1 MNKTRYRS
9 VSTGVIVAIVVII
22 IVVVIA
28 GGLAYYYTTK
38 KTTSTTTTSSTTT
51 STVAAPPYILIGTL
65 YASSGSYAT
74 SSMSEYKGLQL
85 WAKWI
90 NQSGGI
96 YVKQYGKKIPVKIV
110 AYDDQS
116 NPSTAQSLYQQL
128 VTVNHVNV
136 LVADFGSVLTAP
148 AVSYANASHILLWDV
163 TGSSYA
169 FFINNPYIILTSL
182 PVSPYFVTYVA
193 PFLHSLNITKVAVI
207 YASNDFNAYQD
218 YFLGT
223 FFKQY
228 GITAVVNESFP
239 TSTSDF
245 STYIA
250 TIKAANPQAVIELG
264 YPTDDIP
271 FLNQVAESGTYF
283 PMVLTNF
290 PGQLLP
296 NFLSSV
302 GKNMNGTFTLAYPPL
317 VSYTPNYGPNLTEF
331 EKLWNSTYPG
341 TPPNFLSLAGFN
353 AGLIIGLAIQDAGT
367 LNQTAIKAA
376 VLNDISG
383 KVVTLTG
390 LFNITNTG
398 AQMGETPVV
407 AQVWVYPNMTTKF
420 TLLWPT
426 SISNGTV
433 VYPEPCAP

>member
-28 GGLAYYYTTK
+28 GGLAYYYMTK

-169 FFINNPYIILTSL
+169 FFINNPYII
-182 PVSPYFVTYVA
+182 
-193 PFLHSLNITKVAVI
+193 
-207 YASNDFNAYQD
+207 
-218 YFLGT
+218 
-223 FFKQY
+223 
-228 GITAVVNESFP
+228 
-239 TSTSDF
+239 
-245 STYIA
+245 
-250 TIKAANPQAVIELG
+250 
-264 YPTDDIP
+264 
-271 FLNQVAESGTYF
+271 
-283 PMVLTNF
+283 
-290 PGQLLP
+290 
-296 NFLSSV
+296 
-302 GKNMNGTFTLAYPPL
+302 
-317 VSYTPNYGPNLTEF
+317 
-331 EKLWNSTYPG
+331 
-341 TPPNFLSLAGFN
+341 
-353 AGLIIGLAIQDAGT
+353 
-367 LNQTAIKAA
+367 
-376 VLNDISG
+376 
-383 KVVTLTG
+383 
-390 LFNITNTG
+390 
-398 AQMGETPVV
+398 
-407 AQVWVYPNMTTKF
+407 
-420 TLLWPT
+420 
-426 SISNGTV
+426 
-433 VYPEPCAP
+433 

>member
-1 MNKTRYRS
+1 MYVILDNSRYRS
-9 VSTGVIVAIVVII
+9 VSTGAVIAIVVVI

-28 GGLAYYYTTK
+28 GGLAYYYSTK
-38 KTTSTTTTSSTTT
+38 KVTTTSTTST
-51 STVAAPPYILIGTL
+51 TVAAPPYILIGTL
-65 YASSGSYAT
+65 YASTGSYST
-74 SSMSEYKGLQL
+74 SSMPEYEGLQV

-148 AVSYANASHILLWDV
+148 AVSYANASHILLWDP

-169 FFINNPYIILTSL
+169 FFVNNPYIILTSL
-182 PVSPYFVTYVA
+182 PASPYFVTYVA

-207 YASNDFNAYQD
+207 YAANDFNAYQD

-228 GITAVVNESFP
+228 GITAVVNESYP

-264 YPTDDIP
+264 YPSDDIP

-296 NFLSSV
+296 NFMTSV

-331 EKLWNSTYPG
+331 EELWNSTYPG
-341 TPPNFLSLAGFN
+341 TAPNFLSIAGFN

-376 VLNDISG
+376 VLNEISG
-383 KVVTLTG
+383 KITTIDG
-390 LFNITNTG
+390 LFNVTQFG
-398 AQMGETPVV
+398 MQVGENPLPS
-407 AQVWVYPNMTTKF
+407 QIWVYPNGTAKVV
-420 TLLWPT
+420 LLWPPSEAT
-426 SISNGTV
+426 GKA
-433 VYPEPCAP
+433 VYPAPAP